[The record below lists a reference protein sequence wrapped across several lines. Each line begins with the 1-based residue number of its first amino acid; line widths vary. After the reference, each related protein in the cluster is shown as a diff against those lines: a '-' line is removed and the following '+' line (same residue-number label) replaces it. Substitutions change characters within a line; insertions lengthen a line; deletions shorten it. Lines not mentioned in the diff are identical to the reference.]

1 MKKLIYILIAGVM
14 LACWSGCSQSGN
26 DDEPQPEV
34 QPGHK
39 GASTFDYTHPE
50 YVDGKSLTVDSARQ
64 LGLYCLEAPSDG
76 YMRPAFEQDT
86 IYLHMTP
93 GDSLSLTPFMPT
105 EITMVYR
112 WDGEKLY
119 IHSKTRPDKPFIGG
133 PLWFYWPQKFEW
145 SGIEIDN
152 SNMQNISLKC
162 LSNNPGEPVCIY
174 VERLSNAYIP
184 YLLSD
189 ANILVIYN
197 DEEALKK
204 TDDMIARI
212 TELQRAF
219 NDDLA
224 GSSDG
229 HFDEILSTWG
239 VVD

>member
-1 MKKLIYILIAGVM
+1 M
-14 LACWSGCSQSGN
+14 
-26 DDEPQPEV
+26 
-34 QPGHK
+34 
-39 GASTFDYTHPE
+39 
-50 YVDGKSLTVDSARQ
+50 
-64 LGLYCLEAPSDG
+64 
-76 YMRPAFEQDT
+76 
-86 IYLHMTP
+86 
-93 GDSLSLTPFMPT
+93 
-105 EITMVYR
+105 
-112 WDGEKLY
+112 
-119 IHSKTRPDKPFIGG
+119 
-133 PLWFYWPQKFEW
+133 
-145 SGIEIDN
+145 
-152 SNMQNISLKC
+152 
-162 LSNNPGEPVCIY
+162 CIY